1 MKKGTVH
8 FTLGD
13 DAGKLLMQIA
23 QEALLY
29 ELDPE
34 KAIKV
39 ITTSLMGCPD
49 NIALKILKGD
59 MEHRLKGG
67 TIITVKGDTIKFYGG
82 RLTYRS
88 FGERDIRSIVI
99 DESKEKGD

>member
-1 MKKGTVH
+1 
-8 FTLGD
+8 
-13 DAGKLLMQIA
+13 
-23 QEALLY
+23 
-29 ELDPE
+29 
-34 KAIKV
+34 
-39 ITTSLMGCPD
+39 
-49 NIALKILKGD
+49 